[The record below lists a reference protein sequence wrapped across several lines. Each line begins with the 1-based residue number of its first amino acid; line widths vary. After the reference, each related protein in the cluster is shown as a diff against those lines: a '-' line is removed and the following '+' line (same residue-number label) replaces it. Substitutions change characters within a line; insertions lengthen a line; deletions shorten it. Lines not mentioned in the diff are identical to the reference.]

1 MLDPFT
7 ASEYAHLGLATR
19 AFSPD
24 IEFKI
29 GVLYPAEHPRS
40 LLTEEFSKLV
50 RKRFND
56 FSQNST

>member
-7 ASEYAHLGLATR
+7 AAEYAHLGLATR
-19 AFSPD
+19 PFSPA

-40 LLTEEFSKLV
+40 LLTEEFSKLI
-50 RKRFND
+50 RKRLND
-56 FSQNST
+56 ITHNAT